1 MNTKDVAA
9 AFSVGVV
16 VAVAVS
22 EPDNLFT
29 EDDYQSTIGDTDLHE
44 DAVPDMKPS
53 KLNKE
58 RKKQQLRQS
67 INAKI
72 IFFTELNKS
81 EPALGKEEMIIDTS
95 AM

>member
-1 MNTKDVAA
+1 
-9 AFSVGVV
+9 
-16 VAVAVS
+16 
-22 EPDNLFT
+22 
-29 EDDYQSTIGDTDLHE
+29 
-44 DAVPDMKPS
+44 MKPS

>member
-58 RKKQQLRQS
+58 RKKQNNYVKVLMRRS
-67 INAKI
+67 
-72 IFFTELNKS
+72 FFSLTEQV
-81 EPALGKEEMIIDTS
+81 
-95 AM
+95 